1 MKHLWADLGDTGP
14 GVGVSNF
21 EIQSPDVEMTRIW
34 KSDYRVRV
42 HTSPKDRYMNEAERN
57 NSVIG
62 DALLDGGTTE
72 WERHKLFDGVT
83 DEHIAKMA
91 HESREIRF

>member
-1 MKHLWADLGDTGP
+1 M
-14 GVGVSNF
+14 S
-21 EIQSPDVEMTRIW
+21 
-34 KSDYRVRV
+34 RV

-72 WERHKLFDGVT
+72 WERHKLFDGGVT

-91 HESREIRF
+91 HESREIRFQKKNSF